1 MKKCIFW
8 VLDQKKC
15 GIKKDSCGL
24 VFSKKC
30 QIFTV
35 FQLVSKN
42 SFEKKGKNI
51 WMGKKYDYLCSR
63 LKSQI
68 Q

>member
-1 MKKCIFW
+1 MKKCRFW

-15 GIKKDSCGL
+15 GIKKDSCGV

>member
-1 MKKCIFW
+1 MVKI
-8 VLDQKKC
+8 
-15 GIKKDSCGL
+15 GTSPIKIWFRRWEFCRCFL
-24 VFSKKC
+24 EMC

-42 SFEKKGKNI
+42 NFEKKGRNI